1 MSVTESPAE
10 LFGEHYFRHSCGPAY
25 ERSAHWLSFFGG
37 IGEHIVRRIGPRS
50 VLDAGCAMGFL
61 VEALRDRGV
70 EAFGLDV
77 SEYALQRV
85 RDDLKP
91 YCWLGSVLDPLPRSY
106 DLIVCIEVLEHLP
119 QADSERALENLCRSC
134 EDLLFSST
142 PEDYREATHLNVQP
156 PEYWAEQFALQ
167 GFVHDVEFDG
177 SFITPWAARFRR
189 SQEPHHR
196 VLRNYERWYWLQRR
210 QTQELRQAVGEMR
223 RELAKGERLAG
234 ALREQVAEREE
245 TLRRITE
252 GPGWQLLQ
260 VLGPL
265 RQTLA
270 PTGSWRDRWLMR
282 ALRRIAR
289 RASR

>member
-1 MSVTESPAE
+1 MTGTEPSAA
-10 LFGEHYFRHSCGPAY
+10 LFDEHYFRHSCGPAY
-25 ERSAHWLSFFGG
+25 ERSAHWLNFFDG
-37 IGEHIVRRIGPRS
+37 IGEHIVRRMGPRT

-70 EAFGLDV
+70 EAFGLDI

-91 YCWLGSVLDPLPRSY
+91 YCWLGSVLDPLPRRY

-119 QADSERALENLCRSC
+119 QTDSERALENLCRYC
-134 EDLLFSST
+134 DDMLFSST
-142 PEDYREATHLNVQP
+142 PEDYREATHFNVQP

-177 SFITPWAARFRR
+177 SFITPWATRFRR

-196 VLRNYERWYWLQRR
+196 VVRNYERWHWLQRR
-210 QTQELRQAVGEMR
+210 QTQELRQAVGEMQKG
-223 RELAKGERLAG
+223 LAEGERLAG
-234 ALREQVAEREE
+234 ALREQIAGQEQA
-245 TLRRITE
+245 LRQITN

-260 VLGPL
+260 VLGPI
-265 RQTLA
+265 RQRLA
-270 PTGSWRDRWLMR
+270 PPGGRRDRLLVR
-282 ALRRIAR
+282 ALRRIGR
-289 RASR
+289 RGSG